1 MLKGKSDK
9 GGDAAHSAAIDCVR
23 WLPDHRLATKSV
35 DGRLFIWNTLTWERC
50 VAIKVRPPPHHP
62 ISRRAGVHLEHAHV
76 VVQRG
81 DQGGTTASPPNQSTG
96 GCSSRTRSRGSA
108 AWRSSCGG
116 HAVHVLS

>member
-35 DGRLFIWNTLTWERC
+35 DGRLFIWNTLTWERS
-50 VAIKVRPPPHHP
+50 VAIKVR
-62 ISRRAGVHLEHAHV
+62 AE
-76 VVQRG
+76 RG
-81 DQGGTTASPPNQSTG
+81 REPLRC
-96 GCSSRTRSRGSA
+96 CS
-108 AWRSSCGG
+108 GG